1 MGSLDCT
8 PSLTMASEGN
18 SLYSDI
24 RLGLVWFDIIVNSME
39 VIMIV
44 VNSVTEAKCNLS
56 SLIEKAI
63 AGQDIIISR
72 ARKPVVILSAYH
84 RPKVTRKPGALR
96 GKIRLAEDFDDL
108 PSDIAEAFGAV
119 RK

>member
-1 MGSLDCT
+1 
-8 PSLTMASEGN
+8 MAPEGN

-39 VIMIV
+39 VVMIV

-56 SLIEKAI
+56 ALIEKAI

-72 ARKPVVILSAYH
+72 ARKPVAILSAYH

-96 GKIRLAEDFDDL
+96 GKIRLAEGFDDL